1 MDSVQVEKLSV
12 RYLQFIYMCVVV
24 KGVNSE
30 RDEVRACMSDMVI
43 AIIFINIMP
52 AKIVY

>member
-1 MDSVQVEKLSV
+1 MDSVQVEKLFSTV
-12 RYLQFIYMCVVV
+12 FAIHICVCSIERM
-24 KGVNSE
+24 KSE

-52 AKIVY
+52 A